1 MSTGL
6 NSTVLENSNPD
17 PLISVMLTY
26 VPFRVSGILLVQVMS
41 TVKPVFT
48 AESTVAVQLRTST
61 VPWYTGPFVLREIDT
76 AGEGTEEYME
86 K

>member
-26 VPFRVSGILLVQVMS
+26 VPFRVSGILLVHVMS

-61 VPWYTGPFVLREIDT
+61 VPWYTGPFAFRDIDT
-76 AGEGTEEYME
+76 DGAGTEG
-86 K
+86 